1 MKRVL
6 SFDFFNLYMKI
17 LNELLIYIYWK
28 FVSIQTSNAA
38 SFHAPFL
45 YFKTV
50 NQVLAICYKINI
62 RMKNHSHLALK
73 KPSTKLAYH
82 AHIPGYKT
90 PCQRDVH
97 VICLCLCVFVCF
109 GKMYTKVYSGD
120 IVSKTMPTMSQIAK
134 ILARRHIY

>member
-1 MKRVL
+1 
-6 SFDFFNLYMKI
+6 
-17 LNELLIYIYWK
+17 
-28 FVSIQTSNAA
+28 
-38 SFHAPFL
+38 
-45 YFKTV
+45 
-50 NQVLAICYKINI
+50 
-62 RMKNHSHLALK
+62 MKNHSHLALK

-90 PCQRDVH
+90 PGQRDVH
-97 VICLCLCVFVCF
+97 MICLCLCVFVCF